1 MCASCGCK
9 DVNDAGVPGNKSG
22 LVSGSSGKIV
32 KQSIMHKPSSID
44 QSKKGK

>member
-22 LVSGSSGKIV
+22 LGSGTSGKIV
-32 KQSIMHKPSSID
+32 KQDIQHN
-44 QSKKGK
+44 SKSY